1 MLDEINRD
9 RLIIEKVMKGINQKS
24 IYAIM
29 NVLFFAIVFN
39 SCSDKA
45 YTPKPRGFQRLEFP
59 AKVYERYWIKD
70 CHYEFDLPVYAQVEQ
85 DPNFKSHECWY
96 NIQFPQFNATLH
108 LSYLKVENRESLFK
122 MINDS
127 REMVFKH
134 VVKADEI
141 IENYISSPDK
151 HGIFYNLQ
159 GNTATNTQFFVTDST
174 HHFLRG
180 SLYFN
185 AHTNIDSLAP
195 ALSFIDEDVH
205 QLIKGLVW
213 K

>member
-1 MLDEINRD
+1 
-9 RLIIEKVMKGINQKS
+9 MKRIQIKKRGIKLV
-24 IYAIM
+24 AM
-29 NVLFFAIVFN
+29 CMVLFAML
-39 SCSDKA
+39 SACSDKTS
-45 YTPKPRGFQRLEFP
+45 YTPKPRGFQRMDFP
-59 AKVYERYWIKD
+59 TKAYQRYWLKN
-70 CHYEFDLPVYAQVEQ
+70 CHYEFDLPVYAKVEQ
-85 DPNFKSHECWY
+85 DPNFASKDCWY
-96 NIQFPQFNATLH
+96 NVQFPQFNATLH
-108 LSYLKVENRESLFK
+108 LSYLPISTRESLFK

-141 IENYISSPDK
+141 IENYISSTDK

-159 GNTATNTQFFVTDST
+159 GNTATNTQFFITDST

-185 AHTNIDSLAP
+185 AHTNSDSLAP
-195 ALSFIDEDVH
+195 ALAFVDADV
-205 QLIKGLVW
+205 QRLINSLVW

>member
-1 MLDEINRD
+1 MLKSKKESTLVIFFN
-9 RLIIEKVMKGINQKS
+9 IITIF
-24 IYAIM
+24 
-29 NVLFFAIVFN
+29 LLH
-39 SCSDKA
+39 SCSDKTS
-45 YTPKPRGFQRLEFP
+45 YTPKPRGFQRMEFP
-59 AKVYERYWIKD
+59 NKVYERYWLKD
-70 CHYEFDLPVYAQVEQ
+70 CHYEFDLPVYAKVEL
-85 DPNFKSHECWY
+85 DPNFATHQCWY
-96 NIQFPQFNATLH
+96 NVQFPQFNATLH
-108 LSYLKVENRESLFK
+108 LSYLPITNRESLFK

-185 AHTNIDSLAP
+185 AHTNSDSLAP
-195 ALSFIDEDVH
+195 ALSFIDADV
-205 QLIKGLVW
+205 QRLISGLVW

>member
-1 MLDEINRD
+1 MYKMKKESSLVIFFV
-9 RLIIEKVMKGINQKS
+9 IIS
-24 IYAIM
+24 IF
-29 NVLFFAIVFN
+29 LLQ
-39 SCSDKA
+39 SCNDKTS
-45 YTPKPRGFQRLEFP
+45 YTPKPRGFQRMEFP
-59 AKVYERYWIKD
+59 AKVYERYWLKD
-70 CHYEFDLPVYAQVEQ
+70 CHYEFDLPVYAKVEL
-85 DPNFKSHECWY
+85 DPNFATHPCWY
-96 NIQFPQFNATLH
+96 NVQFPQFNATLH
-108 LSYLKVENRESLFK
+108 LSYLPITNRESLFK

-141 IENYISSPDK
+141 IENYISTPDK

-185 AHTNIDSLAP
+185 AHTNSDSLAP
-195 ALSFIDEDVH
+195 ALSFIDADV
-205 QLIKGLVW
+205 QRLISGLVW

>member
-1 MLDEINRD
+1 MNL
-9 RLIIEKVMKGINQKS
+9 KHKMKANQIGGKS
-24 IYAIM
+24 IKL
-29 NVLFFAIVFN
+29 VLQCMILFAMLGA
-39 SCSDKA
+39 CSDKTS
-45 YTPKPRGFQRLEFP
+45 YTPKPRGFQRMEFP
-59 AKVYERYWIKD
+59 NKVYERYWLKD
-70 CHYEFDLPVYAQVEQ
+70 CHYEFDLPVYAKVEL
-85 DPNFKSHECWY
+85 DPNFATHQCWY
-96 NIQFPQFNATLH
+96 NVQFPQFNATLH
-108 LSYLKVENRESLFK
+108 LSYLPITNRESLFK

-185 AHTNIDSLAP
+185 AHTNSDSLAP
-195 ALSFIDEDVH
+195 ALSFIDADV
-205 QLIKGLVW
+205 QRLISGLVW

>member
-1 MLDEINRD
+1 MNLKHNMKRIR
-9 RLIIEKVMKGINQKS
+9 IEKSS
-24 IYAIM
+24 IMPTA
-29 NVLFFAIVFN
+29 LFLILFAMLC
-39 SCSDKA
+39 SCSDKTS
-45 YTPKPRGFQRLEFP
+45 YTPKPRGFQRMEFP
-59 AKVYERYWIKD
+59 AKVYERYWLKD
-70 CHYEFDLPVYAQVEQ
+70 CHYEFDLPVYAKVEL
-85 DPNFKSHECWY
+85 DPNFATHPCWY
-96 NIQFPQFNATLH
+96 NVQYPQFNATLH
-108 LSYLKVENRESLFK
+108 LSYLPITNRESLFK

-185 AHTNIDSLAP
+185 AHTNSDSLAP
-195 ALSFIDEDVH
+195 ALSFIDADV
-205 QLIKGLVW
+205 QRLISGLVW